1 MLSAQNCYWL
11 DEFRK
16 THGRS
21 PRVLHIGNIANNAYN
36 NAKIL
41 NEAGLENYVVCY
53 DYYHIMGCP
62 EWEDADFPKF
72 TGDHYKPEWFRLQLN
87 GFVRPEWFIQGS
99 LPLCLLAL
107 SSQMRQLPDCKQMR
121 AACLAVSSCVS
132 PNEVRERMGR
142 ILKLRFW
149 MRGYWQKLRSS
160 LKKNHP
166 KAHSL
171 SRWLARKA
179 FAPIWWLLGIKYW
192 STSEQ
197 LVQSFRRE
205 FGAAAHE
212 DTHVAVKLYKDEF
225 AAGSGY
231 PMANTAGRQST
242 LTHDDIAP
250 YLRILSLWEK
260 ATFKHCDFIVGYS
273 TDPIIPMLCGR
284 KYFAFEHGTIREI
297 PYQDTSQGR
306 LTALAYRKAQ
316 HVFVTN
322 FDCRASA
329 DFLAPGRYTMINHPF
344 DEDHGQKVT
353 GWEEL
358 RQSLQQE
365 LNSDLLMFHPTRQDW
380 VEGTGYADKAN
391 DLFLK
396 AFCDLRNQGLKIGLV
411 CCEWGSN
418 VPSSK
423 QLIAREKCS
432 EYVKWVQPLPVV
444 AFERTCLACDV
455 VVDQFKLGSF
465 GGVLFKAMA
474 VGRPILTFLD
484 EEQVLQQYAG
494 CPPVLNCRTQKEI
507 TDAISRVF
515 GQREELARLGK
526 LSREWIKKHH
536 GKAATVNAQVD
547 QFRLFDLSKNQR
559 GKSRRPSL
567 G

>member
-1 MLSAQNCYWL
+1 MLSPENRSWF
-11 DEFRK
+11 DEFRG
-16 THGRS
+16 THRRA

-41 NEAGLENYVVCY
+41 NEAGLENYVICY
-53 DYYHIMGCP
+53 DYYHIMSCP
-62 EWEDADFPKF
+62 EWEDADFPEF
-72 TGDHYKPEWFRLQLN
+72 TGDHFKPEWFRLQLN
-87 GFVRPEWFIQGS
+87 GFPRPEWFIQGP
-99 LPLCLLAL
+99 LGLCLRGFY
-107 SSQMRQLPDCKQMR
+107 SKIRQLPSFQQML
-121 AACLAVSSCVS
+121 AARLSVSSCIA
-132 PNEVRERMGR
+132 PNDVCDQMGR
-142 ILKLRFW
+142 LLKLRLW
-149 MRGYWQKLRSS
+149 MRSYRQKVVKR
-160 LKKNHP
+160 LKKEHP
-166 KAHSL
+166 RTHT
-171 SRWLARKA
+171 LARKA
-179 FAPIWWLLGIKYW
+179 FLQICWLIGLKHW
-192 STSEQ
+192 PTAKT
-197 LVQSFRRE
+197 LLQSFREE
-205 FGAAAHE
+205 FGITAHV
-212 DTHVAVKLYKDEF
+212 DTHMTAKAFRDELF
-225 AAGSGY
+225 AGSSY
-231 PMANTAGRQST
+231 PAKNSAQRLSP
-242 LTHDDIAP
+242 LTYNDIAP
-250 YLRILSLWEK
+250 YLRIINLWD
-260 ATFKHCDFIVGYS
+260 ATALRHCDFILGYS
-273 TDPIIPMLCGR
+273 TDPILPMLCGR
-284 KYFAFEHGTIREI
+284 EYFAFEHGTIREI
-297 PYQDTSQGR
+297 PYQDTPQGR
-306 LTALAYRKAQ
+306 LTALAYRKAR

-365 LNSDLLMFHPTRQDW
+365 LNSDLLLFHPTRQDW

-444 AFERTCLACDV
+444 AFERTCLACDL

-484 EEQVLQQYAG
+484 EQQVLQQYAE

-507 TDAISRVF
+507 ADAISRAF

-547 QFRLFDLSKNQR
+547 QFRLFDLSKNLR
-559 GKSRRPSL
+559 GKSRQPPL